1 MWGVKAYLQSV
12 GGDLILWPEIDSISL
27 LSEDSESD
35 LVDPEIDLSTNPSPG
50 SFAISA
56 QGGDRK

>member
-1 MWGVKAYLQSV
+1 MWGVKAYLQCV
-12 GGDLILWPEIDSISL
+12 GDPILLGPEIDSISL

-50 SFAISA
+50 SLAISA